1 MTDFL
6 AHYFQGL
13 GVAGQRGLVVSIG
26 GAADIVLARALAIRL
41 AVRGAVS
48 VDIAQTL
55 AVGALTEK
63 QIDQSAW
70 EPLAL
75 CPVPGFPPEVFLR
88 HYGRVANQERKPRDR
103 GKGKRISAA
112 IDLPTGQRFMV
123 AGATTLWDEFLL
135 RPWSVEG
142 AYDFVIGVD
151 GGGDVIGIDRGCD
164 MRVLDALATAM
175 PAEVRFR
182 LAVIGLG
189 ADGTS
194 IEELESAS
202 LPGWAQEAEFELPR
216 DFADELEAG
225 LRQASCWL
233 DDPSRWGL
241 ENPEW
246 NWDLKVPQ
254 IVALAIRGES
264 PYGYS
269 NSGNIYF
276 PRRGKQME
284 MRHSWIRSAR
294 FYSHTGTN
302 TGLGSYS

>member
-26 GAADIVLARALAIRL
+26 GAADIVLARAMAIHL
-41 AVRGAVS
+41 DARGAAS

-55 AVGALTEK
+55 AVGSLPEK
-63 QIDQSAW
+63 QIDLSAW
-70 EPLAL
+70 GPLAL
-75 CPVPGFPPEVFLR
+75 CPVPGLPPEVFLR

-123 AGATTLWDEFLL
+123 AGASTLWGEFLR

-175 PAEVRFR
+175 PVEVSFR
-182 LAVIGLG
+182 LGVIGLG

-194 IEELESAS
+194 IQELESAS
-202 LPGWAQEAEFELPR
+202 LPGWTQEAEIVLPK

-233 DDPSRWGL
+233 DDPSRWGPA
-241 ENPEW
+241 NPEW

-254 IVALAIRGES
+254 IAALAIRGEW
-264 PYGYS
+264 PYGVTHL
-269 NSGNIYF
+269 GNVYF
-276 PRRGKQME
+276 PRRGMLRE
-284 MRHSWIRSAR
+284 MRPEWLRSAW
-294 FYSHTGTN
+294 FYKPNMRTK
-302 TGLGSYS
+302 